1 LLIENSAIKEMQP
14 NRGYYISVT
23 RQNHTYPPAWRWRLM
38 RRGNPMGVRIEGD
51 GFPSYDAARL
61 AGNLALGDFLEQ
73 LEREKNPGD

>member
-1 LLIENSAIKEMQP
+1 MLIENSAIKEMQP

-61 AGNLALGDFLEQ
+61 AGNLALADFLEQ

>member
-23 RQNHTYPPAWRWRLM
+23 RQNHTYPPAWRWRIM

-61 AGNLALGDFLEQ
+61 AGNLALADFLEQ

>member
-1 LLIENSAIKEMQP
+1 MLIENSAIKEMQP

-23 RQNHTYPPAWRWRLM
+23 RQNHTYPPAWRWRIM

-61 AGNLALGDFLEQ
+61 AGNLALVDFLEQ

>member
-61 AGNLALGDFLEQ
+61 AGNLALADFLEQ
-73 LEREKNPGD
+73 LEREKNPGA

>member
-1 LLIENSAIKEMQP
+1 LLIDNSAIKEMQP

-61 AGNLALGDFLEQ
+61 AGNLALADFLEQ

>member
-61 AGNLALGDFLEQ
+61 AGNLALADFLEQ